1 MSHYTTLAIVR
12 KNSASSFED
21 IMAPYDENLD
31 VEPYIFQT
39 KEELIKEFAAD
50 VEKRRRSHKRALEL
64 TKEEYEEA
72 REKEDLFYRSYT
84 VARGPMPE
92 GYEELNLDD
101 PEAVYA
107 LYRKEE
113 GEYDDFDEEGN
124 LLSTYNPNS
133 KWDWYITGGR
143 WSDQLILKNG
153 KRADR
158 AMAGDVDWDAMFA
171 VTPEEAK
178 KWSDFWDEYVLG
190 TLPPEI
196 AAFDEKGQTD
206 YLRGKYGF
214 TFYRPEFYLENYRT
228 KEEYIR
234 RQGLWNTYAVVDEKG
249 WNEPG
254 EMWWW
259 GLSNATAESKRDW
272 DDNYRARFIDTL
284 DPEDEIQI
292 FDCHI

>member
-1 MSHYTTLAIVR
+1 MSR
-12 KNSASSFED
+12 SA
-21 IMAPYDENLD
+21 AAATR
-31 VEPYIFQT
+31 EP
-39 KEELIKEFAAD
+39 
-50 VEKRRRSHKRALEL
+50 LEL

-133 KWDWYITGGR
+133 KWDW
-143 WSDQLILKNG
+143 
-153 KRADR
+153 
-158 AMAGDVDWDAMFA
+158 
-171 VTPEEAK
+171 
-178 KWSDFWDEYVLG
+178 
-190 TLPPEI
+190 
-196 AAFDEKGQTD
+196 
-206 YLRGKYGF
+206 
-214 TFYRPEFYLENYRT
+214 
-228 KEEYIR
+228 
-234 RQGLWNTYAVVDEKG
+234 
-249 WNEPG
+249 
-254 EMWWW
+254 
-259 GLSNATAESKRDW
+259 